1 MCLYKSWGLK
11 TERTVIYNNF
21 SYVKGLCEVCMFYT
35 YIFVRGWYLYYTNN
49 LKLQGSKFQIIY
61 AQLNM
66 INIYSFIFR
75 PKLYIVPLRLLFH
88 FNHLISYPDHI
99 FLSTSYFVEL
109 FQIQISFSPSLFL
122 CVSPLTVYPP
132 SKAKISTNI
141 SFYWTFFFLLLFPL
155 VLQYAIYLLFFASRT
170 YCWPRRSSYKLV
182 ILKQI
187 SIFKYN
193 LILPLA
199 KPTSV
204 FSEES
209 LKLRADS
216 EQSETR
222 LNPELVL
229 RSHSGYQCYL
239 NTVLD

>member
-11 TERTVIYNNF
+11 TERTVIYYNF

-35 YIFVRGWYLYYTNN
+35 YIFVRGWYLYFTNN

-75 PKLYIVPLRLLFH
+75 PKLYIVPLRLLFY
-88 FNHLISYPDHI
+88 FNYLISYPDHI

-141 SFYWTFFFLLLFPL
+141 SFYWTVFFYSFFHWFFNMLFIFCFLLPELIVNLVAAAIKL
-155 VLQYAIYLLFFASRT
+155 VL
-170 YCWPRRSSYKLV
+170 
-182 ILKQI
+182 LKQI